1 MGPPRLTSREAWR
14 SAGLTDVVG
23 KGCGGSEGAGEDW
36 RALLLSEMDKRRRR
50 LARSPKMYWWVA
62 KGVLSLSGADT
73 ALGVVLDDVSTSAR
87 KCGGVGIPSGD
98 DDAEVAEVGCNPA
111 SLSIG
116 AGVVIPEGIWERLKL
131 MAGDGCLGVS
141 PSSFEGLEVKDLRGG
156 DEDSEV
162 MPSLSCILRLL
173 MRIGRCSAVPGFP
186 FRSLTGFP
194 ILSLALAPWAQS
206 ISTAFSARI
215 TFLWR

>member
-1 MGPPRLTSREAWR
+1 
-14 SAGLTDVVG
+14 
-23 KGCGGSEGAGEDW
+23 
-36 RALLLSEMDKRRRR
+36 MDRQQRR
-50 LARSPKMYWWVA
+50 LMRSSKLCWQAA
-62 KGVLSLSGADT
+62 KGALSSPGADT
-73 ALGVVLDDVSTSAR
+73 AFGAVLDDASTSACE
-87 KCGGVGIPSGD
+87 CGGIGILPGD
-98 DDAEVAEVGCNPA
+98 DDAEVTEVGCDPA

-116 AGVVIPEGIWERLKL
+116 AGVVIPEGIWEQFKL
-131 MAGDGCLGVS
+131 VAGDGCLRVS
-141 PSSFEGLEVKDLRGG
+141 PSSFKGLEVKDLRGG

-206 ISTAFSARI
+206 VSTAFSARI